1 MNRVKNDAET
11 KKISQSKKLMTFKE
25 FTLLNSVRR
34 KPKRLYKY
42 LKMR

>member
-11 KKISQSKKLMTFKE
+11 KKIAQSKKLMTFRE
-25 FTLLNSVRR
+25 FIQLNSVLR

-42 LKMR
+42 LKMK